1 MAGRRA
7 ERARPTAPRSQ
18 HFLRSRAL
26 ADELVAGAGL
36 DRDDLVVDLGA
47 GTGRL
52 SAALARVAG
61 RVLAVELD
69 PALAEGLRHRWSNV
83 EVVEG
88 DAVVVELP
96 REPFSVVANVPF
108 SRTTDL
114 LHRLLD
120 DPGSSLRRADLI
132 VEWDV
137 AHKFGVPWP
146 SSVKGVLW
154 SAWYEASVARRL
166 PRGAFAPAPSVDAGV
181 LVFRRRA
188 EPLVP
193 PALAP
198 AFHRFVASGFRHGL
212 RTVVTAR
219 ELERVGS
226 DAKAARDVDAHQW
239 TALFG
244 LREPRMR

>member
-1 MAGRRA
+1 M
-7 ERARPTAPRSQ
+7 
-18 HFLRSRAL
+18 
-26 ADELVAGAGL
+26 
-36 DRDDLVVDLGA
+36 DLGA

-52 SAALARVAG
+52 TAALARVAG

-69 PALAEGLRHRWSNV
+69 PRLARDLRHRWDNV

-88 DAVVVELP
+88 DAMLFDLP
-96 REPFSVVANVPF
+96 REPFVVVANVPF
-108 SRTTDL
+108 HRTTDL

-120 DPGSSLRRADLI
+120 DPRTSLERADLI
-132 VEWDV
+132 VQWAV
-137 AHKFGVPWP
+137 AHRLGVPWP

-154 SAWYEASVARRL
+154 SAWYEAGVSRRL
-166 PRGAFAPAPSVDAGV
+166 PRGAFAPSPSVDAGV

-212 RTVVTAR
+212 RSVVSAR
-219 ELERVGS
+219 ELERSGATQRRRGTSMRTSGRRSSQRSSRPGS
-226 DAKAARDVDAHQW
+226 SKR
-239 TALFG
+239 LG
-244 LREPRMR
+244 SLR